1 MLLAQNTRQYCNE
14 VEAQSVSSHREFS
27 DWAQGAN
34 PTGDII
40 LTGRIVELIR
50 KGGEQSQYTGH
61 RTGEE

>member
-40 LTGRIVELIR
+40 LTGRIV
-50 KGGEQSQYTGH
+50 GEQSQYTGH